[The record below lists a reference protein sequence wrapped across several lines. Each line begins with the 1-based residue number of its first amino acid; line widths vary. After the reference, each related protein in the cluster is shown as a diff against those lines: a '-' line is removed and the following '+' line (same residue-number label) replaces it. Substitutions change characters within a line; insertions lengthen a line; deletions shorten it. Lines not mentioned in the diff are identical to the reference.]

1 MGCLPDVTYYD
12 SEEMPASKK
21 KKFETWYASQE
32 GVVFHLKQHLVAF
45 WKSDV
50 ALLKAGC
57 EKFVTE
63 FRVIA
68 EWCGFSAFL
77 ML

>member
-1 MGCLPDVTYYD
+1 M
-12 SEEMPASKK
+12 SASKK
-21 KKFETWYASQE
+21 KEFETWYASQE
-32 GVVFHLKQHLVAF
+32 GVVFHLKQDLVAF

-63 FRVIA
+63 FRVRIA
-68 EWCGFSAFL
+68 GFDPFEKCITIPSACSRY
-77 ML
+77 